1 MAVRVLYK
9 KRLVIQSFFE
19 TEKRKRN
26 PKKSCFLA
34 INMWFKAHILWASG
48 YVLKTNKIT
57 AAAAWNCCKDPG
69 KHKK

>member
-9 KRLVIQSFFE
+9 KCLVIQSFFE

-34 INMWFKAHILWASG
+34 IKLWFKVHILWASG
-48 YVLKTNKIT
+48 YVLKTNKII
-57 AAAAWNCCKDPG
+57 AAAAWNCCEDPG